1 MAQYNRFGQNEKEL
15 AGGGSTGPAAPATEF
30 RALVVTGGTE
40 VDIDDVR
47 VSGKVLV
54 HLFSILLFDFGKDKS
69 ASPRLCLSERRAVP
83 LSLRNPC
90 NRLVLLFTAM
100 FHVHQ
105 QDSVRSLLF
114 LLTCSANLLH
124 S

>member
-54 HLFSILLFDFGKDKS
+54 HLFSIYCFW
-69 ASPRLCLSERRAVP
+69 
-83 LSLRNPC
+83 
-90 NRLVLLFTAM
+90 
-100 FHVHQ
+100 
-105 QDSVRSLLF
+105 
-114 LLTCSANLLH
+114 
-124 S
+124 

>member
-1 MAQYNRFGQNEKEL
+1 MSGLKEREDNKSMAQYNRFGQNEKEL

-54 HLFSILLFDFGKDKS
+54 HLFSIS
-69 ASPRLCLSERRAVP
+69 Y
-83 LSLRNPC
+83 
-90 NRLVLLFTAM
+90 
-100 FHVHQ
+100 
-105 QDSVRSLLF
+105 
-114 LLTCSANLLH
+114 
-124 S
+124 

>member
-47 VSGKVLV
+47 VISNKSTGRFGCAVANAFAAQGV
-54 HLFSILLFDFGKDKS
+54 ATTLFGATKTLTHKDWI
-69 ASPRLCLSERRAVP
+69 SPSVAEVVP
-83 LSLRNPC
+83 FRTYDELYAG
-90 NRLVLLFTAM
+90 VK
-100 FHVHQ
+100 
-105 QDSVRSLLF
+105 
-114 LLTCSANLLH
+114 
-124 S
+124 

>member
-54 HLFSILLFDFGKDKS
+54 HLFSTPI
-69 ASPRLCLSERRAVP
+69 
-83 LSLRNPC
+83 
-90 NRLVLLFTAM
+90 
-100 FHVHQ
+100 
-105 QDSVRSLLF
+105 
-114 LLTCSANLLH
+114 
-124 S
+124 

>member
-54 HLFSILLFDFGKDKS
+54 HLFSIYCFCKDKS
-69 ASPRLCLSERRAVP
+69 ASPRLYLSERRAVP
-83 LSLRNPC
+83 LPLRNPC